1 MLTRVLGVGAGM
13 FLILL
18 ILASRGLPVLVL
30 LKAFPLLALLVL
42 AVGLIYAGLAS
53 DSDPL

>member
-1 MLTRVLGVGAGM
+1 MLTRVLGVGAGV

-30 LKAFPLLALLVL
+30 LKAFPLLVLLVL